1 MWQLDGSCFEFPLLW
16 WYMPYSK
23 SLCVVVSI
31 KFCSAVRTWSD
42 VICNLFI
49 IDELSY
55 VFVHV
60 LLFIAYLV
68 WLASS
73 CGCCFFGCCSFVFW
87 FSSSSSSS
95 FSILRYINI
104 HLLCCLY
111 FLLLL
116 KSGRSDIY
124 FLCPLSWRL
133 KQVEFIVIILFP
145 TLLSAYKRENGKCNS
160 YGKIRSLLMIWFN
173 NKRWKHCKLLHH

>member
-1 MWQLDGSCFEFPLLW
+1 MYLYMYSCSLRIWCGWRLLVVFFF
-16 WYMPYSK
+16 
-23 SLCVVVSI
+23 LVVVLLC
-31 KFCSAVRTWSD
+31 FGFLRRR
-42 VICNLFI
+42 L
-49 IDELSY
+49 
-55 VFVHV
+55 
-60 LLFIAYLV
+60 LLF
-68 WLASS
+68 
-73 CGCCFFGCCSFVFW
+73 
-87 FSSSSSSS
+87 S

-173 NKRWKHCKLLHH
+173 NKR